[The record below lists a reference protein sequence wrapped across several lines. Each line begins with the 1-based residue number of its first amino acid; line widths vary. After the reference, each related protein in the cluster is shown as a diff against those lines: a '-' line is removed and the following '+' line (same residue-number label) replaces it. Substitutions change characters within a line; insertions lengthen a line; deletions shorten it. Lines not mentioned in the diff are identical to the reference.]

1 MSKLRRNFKKI
12 ASALCLGVVF
22 LLSGLFFAAC
32 GEPAASSLT
41 LSASQ
46 TSVSLYRGETEN
58 LTFTIGNYQDSIDGS
73 LSFSLVDST
82 SATSSSEHVALRVL
96 SQEDATTTV
105 QLTGLSGG
113 STTLVAMTNEGSKT
127 CSVQI
132 EVLQYSSSVSLKSD
146 LSLYVSQNQDFAPNS
161 GMFDFEDNSTEKDLT
176 FHFASSVEDI
186 GDHNR
191 FSTVSMDESG
201 TLHFFYEN
209 GEENTEIEAT
219 SMAYDGQ
226 SFSAFARYNF
236 YEYVDGVREQRTI
249 AVSFSFCALQGMAEN
264 ALKVTGAEDDIVSL
278 VVNNSQEEGDYQKR
292 LTVTVPYS
300 AINPSLSAS
309 LENSYIAV
317 SYQVENSAVLSVEK
331 QNEIY
336 NNEYD
341 TISFDLVLTSST
353 MVSQETSLTISA
365 YYLVDGQ
372 SFEGGVASVS
382 QTKTITVDLNVAPI
396 NLTVNGLTDSSTSKP
411 TYNLYNYYYGAAG
424 YEQLYLNVYE
434 PNSDYTGVQV
444 SFDPTQVQLTHMGV
458 ALTNG
463 AIISKENISQPVLL
477 RGAANS
483 EIVSNG
489 EITFTVVSDYLETE
503 ISYTANYTISA
514 GATELEFAD
523 SIFEH
528 QSTNQNS
535 GVFLSST
542 AGTKTFSFLRADQPF
557 ENVTLRFIEG
567 DAAALGVSFVG
578 EGTAI
583 DGRYPVLLQ
592 LTPRSVGTAT
602 YSVTLDNGV
611 AKRVTFR
618 VIDTFDDLSIALD
631 SNSQGVQSF
640 ESIESADHDAAMR
653 IILQNDGA
661 NYSSRAVV
669 GFVSNLASS
678 PFTNITYTSS
688 NPTLTS
694 VSSISGSDSTYTIA
708 ANSYGEANVTFTV
721 SGVSVQYFRRIPNS
735 EKKALIELVSFVP
748 VSSFNMTN
756 TQTNSNSTTIDLFVG
771 NSVTNTSLQTVTFVE
786 QVLPQVAYGFY
797 DPINDK
803 YTNTQYS
810 TSYIYWTVANAD
822 IFQQNGTG
830 WEMVDRITYNATSN
844 NIYRIGESAAD
855 YYGTFDSETK
865 TFAINRDR
873 TGEFSITL
881 YATLRQYGTARYF
894 AVTING
900 TNYDNVQRI
909 YSNFGQN
916 TITFSASAQDQRFD
930 FGVYVSPFT
939 ATDTDITVR
948 YISNNMGDLPSLII
962 DLADGAPGDGIDI
975 TERSKGI
982 YLISVRLNSA
992 VFSYTSGGTYSG
1004 RLEIIP
1010 NSWMSGGSVLPIYQN
1025 SILSFE
1031 VRYQNGTV
1039 ENPFVLDSAQDILA
1053 IGNNAVSMSSHY
1065 KLSTTID
1072 VSTIANQLPLGKGLG
1087 AGGSDLPFT
1096 GSIVGEYD
1104 ARITGINITNGSN
1117 ANYGLFAA
1125 LGAGARIVGITFEG
1139 SFNIASALAG
1149 ANIGLIAGKS
1159 NAALEEG
1166 ESNATLENVSARIS
1180 ASSIVAADS
1189 DDTDALV
1196 GTNIGGLVGTNSG
1209 SITNPNVLFE
1219 GFLDIKALDSAEV
1232 NAGGIAGTNSGN
1244 ITGHNAEEYGYA
1256 AYSVYALIRITNQS
1270 LFDENT
1276 FKSGN
1281 LRGTTGA
1288 VAAVSTGGDIS
1299 NILAGGE
1306 VWAAS
1311 AGGLVGDMRA
1321 GKLLSSTTRTFVR
1334 GTTIGLIVS
1343 EFSETSSV
1351 GVVSGSNPQP
1361 ITVEAVDDGQHLSE
1375 NASMG
1380 IWYSNSG
1387 FGSPFVID
1395 LSESYAD
1402 ENFKK
1407 IFLGT
1412 SLVNETVTPENYL
1425 SENSAFSY
1433 VARELYDLPDGATS
1447 IVINEL
1453 DLSQFYGDFIVV
1465 DDTDIPTIINRAT
1478 FTKRLTSFSVAAN
1491 AASSFAQLHKKG
1503 CTGGLTCICDNIVYF
1518 AFYFEAAG
1526 YYSGE
1531 QFITGNLSAAQTQLD
1546 TLNRL
1551 SPDDALYPLSIT
1563 GDSVVLTSNSP
1574 NIEISADG
1582 EIYIK
1587 GVGVA
1592 EIEVSNLLNQNQR
1605 QVIYLNVINYFN
1617 YHAYQAGLEAGLF
1630 KVGNMVLGGSTRLN
1644 VFSQRGVNVDVAPIY
1659 SLDRNTFGG
1668 SGSLAYGLDTDT
1680 RFNITSTG
1688 EVSLGSWV
1696 IQLAPS
1702 TDFALDIGF
1711 GTAGS
1716 DGLKYGNYAV
1726 TNQGVRFTKKPS
1738 VNLPENATDE
1748 ISLSANISAGVE
1760 GATYKLPVTTL
1771 DRIKLNYSEGSSDIL
1786 SNFDSYSLNSSNEIN
1801 DQVEIVSDYSSDT
1814 LVVEIYNDQ
1823 NQLIDSYDTGATI
1836 TSEEGTTSIKTQDD
1850 QAEDLGIADRHLF
1863 NITASDSDSDLIYNV
1878 SITVDRDSP
1887 AFANRY
1893 AFDIY
1898 TNYTVVYYANSNG
1911 DEIKKEIPMNLR
1923 RESVDVIVATNY
1935 PRLSDLSQ
1943 ESENVIPGV
1952 TGLLSVSI
1960 SPVDGDFDSILIQNA
1975 EINSGEGAAEADF
1988 IAGRLSIETGGEITF
2003 KEIAFSVAERGIRIS
2018 RAALENAGS
2027 FNGQIY
2033 IRYTFSNNAVIDG
2046 TPVAITIT
2054 AEQQP
2059 QNYSVT
2065 YDYTLFREE
2074 SVSIHIDGYPYKTQ
2088 VARGVEYRLAVT
2100 NDGYDSSTLQ
2110 VVSSDPAIG
2119 MIEQREDGYYLV
2131 MTNSEISDYAANG
2144 GKNFTLT
2151 VSASREN
2158 EFGEIINETSSL
2170 NLTMLEYVINYLPGQ
2185 NQDIIAGMNNG
2196 VITSAV
2202 GERTQLELNFDDM
2215 IEYNPANQS
2224 VLTNINVFLESLKNN
2239 GTWTFY
2245 TDLNS
2250 NTAEGVQIHP
2260 IPLTTASA
2268 TSSRL
2273 STNSSITTPYL
2284 STSGLSFSTFI
2295 VHNPE
2300 SRHYFFTYSGQYAIE
2315 RGRYVWTS
2323 RVTRDYPGGYTNLD
2337 TTFDVY
2343 SFLRGSEESP
2353 NPVTTYEEFANMTAG
2368 GHYILLNDIV
2378 VPSED
2383 FQPLNTAVA
2392 SFDGNNHY
2400 IIFDSPVYQLG
2411 SDSAAGLFGTVSAST
2426 FIKNIKVRIG
2436 SATTSSVTFNSSSST
2451 SAEIGVIAGV
2461 NNGTISNA
2469 QIEMA
2474 DGARL
2479 FVTFD
2484 SDPSTNGF
2492 YFGGIVGQNSGFLT
2506 NSTSKV
2512 NAQSLITMGGVVGQ
2526 NSGVVA
2532 SSAFKEGNLTSTSI
2546 YLTSHSTGGFAGENT
2561 LNGRIL
2567 TSFTSGYVSGER
2579 PYSNETENGRTS
2591 MITSSVS
2598 AASFVFNN
2606 EGEISDCYS
2615 NLPIQSDGMSAGF
2628 AFNNSGS
2635 IVRSFSTSKIIR
2647 DASAMDYNF
2656 ASDNVIG
2663 TFEDCHYITGDIN
2676 NSLLTPSLEGV
2687 EALEY
2692 STDSDPVNEFDASY
2706 LADKF
2711 SSYGYSSTPSYNS
2724 VWFYSSG
2731 ETSNLFNGAQ
2741 FAGGR
2746 LELVAANIVSTAQR
2760 INTGTT
2766 TSPDG
2771 VITYHYQT
2779 APSSPAD
2786 GSVFNPYVIH
2796 SPETMESYMSS
2807 PNNVLTGYYRLACD
2821 IDYSSLS
2828 ADYSNLHNKIVQG
2841 NFDGNGMNIS
2851 GIRITSAETLSYAG
2865 LFSEIGGSSTNFASV
2880 VNLTI
2885 TPRLVTFANAN
2896 AVGSLAGR
2904 VRNANIFNISVRGST
2919 GDDDSDTTEE
2929 IVTVSGK
2936 NAVGGVIG
2944 LTAEGYNI
2952 KNLNVFT
2959 GAFASYVPSDDNSN
2973 DFESNTLD
2981 RTSFAGGIIGYVGGR
2996 GSVSDLQVSRGAVN
3010 IFADKAGIGFGG
3022 IASQASVD
3030 DVALTINAG
3039 MVIRAHSYGGIMVG
3053 ELKGRLS
3060 NAYVYGSGDSFEIFN
3075 LRSYVA
3081 TAVGGIAGV
3090 ASDRASLDYVY
3101 MGQSFSI
3108 GNQTQ
3113 ASVSVSTVSYV
3124 GGIIG
3129 MVSSGYVSVGHAI
3142 VQADLTARNIL
3153 GGVIGEVSASA
3164 TAGLGS
3170 VTVSEAAVKEGVL
3183 RVEGQNSAPF
3193 VGGIIGRLSSN
3204 ETSSAA
3210 VSISN
3215 SYVRADIE
3223 LDAYTYSTLLTAN
3236 VGAIV
3241 GGTESSNLT
3250 LNTIY
3255 STTRYNINI
3264 LDNSYPG
3271 TVQQVVRQTEISEST
3286 GSQTYVPN
3294 QYVYA
3299 SDPTE
3304 QVKNFT
3310 YNNSVTAAGN
3320 SAQVSNVFNSAIWG
3334 FDSDQYL
3341 YDYLNLGFTTITML
3355 KNPGDASVTFAVNQN
3370 EYGTNVPE
3378 ANGGD
3383 ELNDTNILDRLD
3395 MTVYHGLF
3403 TTLTGS
3409 QINGYGSNLQA
3420 LAEFLGVSVG
3430 DDITCGISPSK
3441 FTEGSNYMFVG
3452 FTDSNKTRTLNFV
3465 QVSDRVMTG
3474 SDINSY
3480 AGEDASFTKAELQAL
3495 AEFLGVS
3502 TDGITTLAISPN
3514 DFEDESNYMFVGSS
3528 DSGSTRT
3535 LNFMQVTEVTD
3546 RVWNASATDFSTLVF
3561 EEGMKI

>member
-96 SQEDATTTV
+96 SQEGATTTV

-176 FHFASSVEDI
+176 FHFASRVEDI

-209 GEENTEIEAT
+209 GEENTEIEPT

-278 VVNNSQEEGDYQKR
+278 VVNSQEENDYQKT

-309 LENSYIAV
+309 LSNSYIAV
-317 SYQVENSAVLSVEK
+317 SYQVENSAVLSVKK
-331 QNEIY
+331 QNERASD
-336 NNEYD
+336 D

-353 MVSQETSLTISA
+353 MVSQESSLTISA

-372 SFEGGVASVS
+372 SFEGGEASVS

-411 TYNLYNYYYGAAG
+411 TYKLYNYYYGAAG

-434 PNSDYTGVQV
+434 PNSDYTGVRV
-444 SFDPTQVQLTHMGV
+444 SFDPTEVQLKHMGV
-458 ALTNG
+458 TLIDG
-463 AIISKENISQPVLL
+463 YIISKEDISQPVLL

-514 GATELEFAD
+514 GATELEFTNPN
-523 SIFEH
+523 FEY

-542 AGTKTFSFLRADQPF
+542 ADTKTFSFLQADQPF

-578 EGTAI
+578 EGTAT

-631 SNSQGVQSF
+631 STSQGVQSF
-640 ESIESADHDAAMR
+640 ESIERADYDAAMR

-661 NYSSRAVV
+661 SYSSRAVV

-694 VSSISGSDSTYTIA
+694 ISGTSISGSGSTYTIA
-708 ANSYGEANVTFTV
+708 ANSYGAANVTFTV
-721 SGVSVQYFRRIPNS
+721 SGVSVQDFSRIPNS
-735 EKKALIELVSFVP
+735 EKTALIELISFVP

-756 TQTNSNSTTIDLFVG
+756 TRTNSTSTTIDLFVG

-797 DPINDK
+797 DPISDE
-803 YTNTQYS
+803 YTNSQYS
-810 TSYIYWTVANAD
+810 PSYIYWTVANAD

-830 WEMVDRITYNATSN
+830 WEMVDRITYDATSSN
-844 NIYRIGESAAD
+844 NIYRIGESAND

-900 TNYDNVQRI
+900 TEYDNVQRI

-916 TITFSASAQDQRFD
+916 TITFSASAQDQPFD

-948 YISNNMGDLPSLII
+948 YISTNTGDLSSLII
-962 DLADGAPGDGIDI
+962 DLADGDPGDGIVI
-975 TERSKGI
+975 NKTSKGI

-992 VFSYTSGGTYSG
+992 VLSDAEGGSYSG

-1010 NSWMSGGSVLPIYQN
+1010 NSWMSGGAVLPTYQN

-1031 VRYQNGTV
+1031 VRYQNGTDD
-1039 ENPFVLDSAQDILA
+1039 NRFVLDSAQDILA
-1053 IGNNAVSMSSHY
+1053 IGNNAVSMASHY

-1072 VSTIANQLPLGKGLG
+1072 VSTIANQLPLGKGLCDD
-1087 AGGSDLPFT
+1087 GSDLAFT
-1096 GSIVGEYD
+1096 GSIVGEND
-1104 ARITGINITNGSN
+1104 ARITGINITNGSS
-1117 ANYGLFAA
+1117 ANYGLFAM
-1125 LGAGARIVGITFEG
+1125 LGAGASIKGITFEG
-1139 SFNIASALAG
+1139 SFNIASASAG
-1149 ANIGLIAGKS
+1149 ANIGLLAGQS
-1159 NAALEEG
+1159 SAEI
-1166 ESNATLENVSARIS
+1166 TNVSARIS
-1180 ASSIVAADS
+1180 ASSIVAA
-1189 DDTDALV
+1189 ANA
-1196 GTNIGGLVGTNSG
+1196 NIGGLVGTNSG

-1219 GFLDIKALDSAEV
+1219 GFLDIETTASV

-1244 ITGHNAEEYGYA
+1244 IKGHVAGEFGYA

-1270 LFDENT
+1270 SFDENT
-1276 FKSGN
+1276 FNSTN
-1281 LRGTTGA
+1281 LCGTTGA
-1288 VAAVSTGGDIS
+1288 VAAVSTAGDIS

-1311 AGGLVGDMRA
+1311 AGGLVGDMQA

-1380 IWYSNSG
+1380 IWYSVSG

-1395 LSESYAD
+1395 LSEPYTD
-1402 ENFKK
+1402 DFNK

-1412 SLVNETVTPENYL
+1412 GLTAGTTTPMNYL
-1425 SENSAFSY
+1425 SEDSAFSY
-1433 VARELYDLPDGATS
+1433 VARELVSPATGATS

-1453 DLSQFYGDFIVV
+1453 DLSQYYGDFVVV

-1491 AASSFAQLHKKG
+1491 ATSSFAQLHMED
-1503 CTGGLTCICDNIVYF
+1503 CTGGLTCICENIVYF

-1617 YHAYQAGLEAGLF
+1617 YHAYQTGLEAGLF
-1630 KVGNMVLGGSTRLN
+1630 KVGNMVLGGATTLN

-1659 SLDRNTFGG
+1659 SLDIDTFDVTDL
-1668 SGSLAYGLDTDT
+1668 SDLAYGLDTDT
-1680 RFNITSTG
+1680 RFNISSTG

-1702 TDFALDIGF
+1702 TNFALDIGF
-1711 GTAGS
+1711 TGGSTA
-1716 DGLKYGNYAV
+1716 LKYGNYAV
-1726 TNQGVRFTKKPS
+1726 TNQGVRFTKNPS
-1738 VNLPENATDE
+1738 VTLPENATDATDE
-1748 ISLSANISAGVE
+1748 ISLSANISASVE

-1771 DRIKLNYSEGSSDIL
+1771 NRITLNYSEGSSDIL

-1823 NQLIDSYDTGATI
+1823 NQLIDSYNTGETI
-1836 TSEEGTTSIKTQDD
+1836 KSDAGEISIKSQSE
-1850 QAEDLGIADRHLF
+1850 QAKDLGISDRHLF
-1863 NITASDSDSDLIYNV
+1863 NIKASGSDLIYNV

-1898 TNYTVVYYANSNG
+1898 TNYTVVYYANSND
-1911 DEIKKEIPMNLR
+1911 DEIKKEVPMNLR

-1935 PRLSDLSQ
+1935 PRLKDLSQ

-1988 IAGRLSIETGGEITF
+1988 IAGRLSINDDGEIEF

-2018 RAALENAGS
+2018 RAALETGGS

-2131 MTNSEISDYAANG
+2131 MTNSEISDYAEKG
-2144 GKNFTLT
+2144 GKDFTLT

-2170 NLTMLEYVINYLPGQ
+2170 KLTMLEYVINYLPGQ

-2250 NTAEGVQIHP
+2250 NTAEGVQIYP

-2295 VHNPE
+2295 AHNPE

-2323 RVTRDYPGGYTNLD
+2323 RVAEGNPKGCTNLD

-2378 VPSED
+2378 VPSEG

-2663 TFEDCHYITGDIN
+2663 TFEDCYYITGDIN

-2706 LADKF
+2706 LAEKF

-3223 LDAYTYSTLLTAN
+3223 LDAYTYSTSLTAN

-3255 STTRYNINI
+3255 STTRYNINV

-3286 GSQTYVPN
+3286 GSQTYIPN
-3294 QYVYA
+3294 VYAYA
-3299 SDPTE
+3299 SDPTN

-3310 YNNSVTAAGN
+3310 YNNSVTDTAGS

-3355 KNPGDASVTFAVNQN
+3355 KNPGEASVTFAVNQN

-3378 ANGGD
+3378 ANGG
-3383 ELNDTNILDRLD
+3383 EALSDTNILDKLD
-3395 MTVYHGLF
+3395 ITVYHGLF
-3403 TTLTGS
+3403 TTMTGS
-3409 QINGYGSNLQA
+3409 DINSYRTDASFAKDGLQA

-3430 DDITCGISPSK
+3430 DDIAISPSK

-3452 FTDSNKTRTLNFV
+3452 FTDSNKTRTLNF
-3465 QVSDRVMTG
+3465 
-3474 SDINSY
+3474 
-3480 AGEDASFTKAELQAL
+3480 
-3495 AEFLGVS
+3495 
-3502 TDGITTLAISPN
+3502 
-3514 DFEDESNYMFVGSS
+3514 
-3528 DSGSTRT
+3528 
-3535 LNFMQVTEVTD
+3535 MQVTD
-3546 RVWNASATDFSTLVF
+3546 RVWSASATDFSTLVF

>member
-96 SQEDATTTV
+96 SQEGATTTV

-146 LSLYVSQNQDFAPNS
+146 LSLYVSQNHDFAPNS
-161 GMFDFEDNSTEKDLT
+161 AMFDFEDNSTEKDLT

-249 AVSFSFCALQGMAEN
+249 AVPFSFCALQGMAEN
-264 ALKVTGAEDDIVSL
+264 ALKVTGTEGDIVSL
-278 VVNNSQEEGDYQKR
+278 VVNSQSTSDYQKT

-309 LENSYIAV
+309 LANSYIAV

-331 QNEIY
+331 QNEQA
-336 NNEYD
+336 ND
-341 TISFDLVLTSST
+341 TTISFDLVLTSST
-353 MVSQETSLTISA
+353 MVSQETSLTITA

-372 SFEGGVASVS
+372 SFEGGGASVS
-382 QTKTITVDLNVAPI
+382 KTKTITVDLNVAPI

-411 TYNLYNYYYGAAG
+411 TYKLYNYYYGAAG

-434 PNSDYTGVQV
+434 PNSDYTGVRV
-444 SFDPTQVQLTHMGV
+444 SFDPTEVQLKHMGV
-458 ALTNG
+458 TLIDG
-463 AIISKENISQPVLL
+463 YIISKEDISQPVLL

-514 GATELEFAD
+514 GATELEFTNPN
-523 SIFEH
+523 FEY

-542 AGTKTFSFLRADQPF
+542 AVTQTFSYLRADQPF

-578 EGTAI
+578 AGEEIG
-583 DGRYPVLLQ
+583 GRYPVLLQ

-631 SNSQGVQSF
+631 STSSQGVQSF
-640 ESIESADHDAAMR
+640 ESIERADYDAAMR

-661 NYSSRAVV
+661 SYNSRAVV

-694 VSSISGSDSTYTIA
+694 ISGNDSTYTIA
-708 ANSYGEANVTFTV
+708 ANSYGAANVTFKV
-721 SGVSVQYFRRIPNS
+721 SGVSVQDFSRIPNS
-735 EKKALIELVSFVP
+735 EKTALIELVSFVP

-756 TQTNSNSTTIDLFVG
+756 TQTNSTSTTIDLFVG

-797 DPINDK
+797 DPISDAYK
-803 YTNTQYS
+803 NTQYS

-822 IFQQNGTG
+822 IFQQNGIG
-830 WEMVDRITYNATSN
+830 WERVDRITYDATSSN
-844 NIYRIGESAAD
+844 NIYRIGESAND

-916 TITFSASAQDQRFD
+916 TITFSASAQDQPFD

-948 YISNNMGDLPSLII
+948 YISTNTGDLSSLII
-962 DLADGAPGDGIDI
+962 DLADGDPGDGIVI

-992 VFSYTSGGTYSG
+992 VFSDAESGTYSG

-1010 NSWMSGGSVLPIYQN
+1010 NSWMSGGAVLPTYQN

-1031 VRYQNGTV
+1031 VRYQNGTD

-1053 IGNNAVSMSSHY
+1053 IGNNAVSMASHY

-1072 VSTIANQLPLGKGLG
+1072 VSTIANQLPLGKGLCDD
-1087 AGGSDLPFT
+1087 GSDLAFT
-1096 GSIVGEYD
+1096 GSIVGDND
-1104 ARITGINITNGSN
+1104 ARITGINITNGSS
-1117 ANYGLFAA
+1117 ANYGLFAM
-1125 LGAGARIVGITFEG
+1125 LGAGASIEGITFEG
-1139 SFNIASALAG
+1139 SFNIASAPAG
-1149 ANIGLIAGKS
+1149 ANIGLIAGQS
-1159 NAALEEG
+1159 
-1166 ESNATLENVSARIS
+1166 SATLKNVSARIS
-1180 ASSIVAADS
+1180 ASSIQAQG
-1189 DDTDALV
+1189 DA
-1196 GTNIGGLVGTNSG
+1196 NIGGLVGTNSG
-1209 SITNPNVLFE
+1209 NITNPNVLFE
-1219 GFLDIKALDSAEV
+1219 GFLDIQARDSAEV
-1232 NAGGIAGTNSGN
+1232 NAGGIAGTNSGD

-1270 LFDENT
+1270 SFDENT

-1288 VAAVSTGGDIS
+1288 AAAVSTGGDIS

-1311 AGGLVGDMRA
+1311 AGGLVGDMKD
-1321 GKLLSSTTRTFVR
+1321 GTLLSSTTRTFVR

-1351 GVVSGSNPQP
+1351 GVVSGSTEPQP

-1380 IWYSNSG
+1380 IWYSEYSLDALN
-1387 FGSPFVID
+1387 FKLN
-1395 LSESYAD
+1395 LSEKYTL
-1402 ENFKK
+1402 NFNK

-1412 SLVNETVTPENYL
+1412 GLAEGTTTPTNYL
-1425 SENSAFSY
+1425 SEDSAFSY
-1433 VARELYDLPDGATS
+1433 VARELVSPATGATS

-1491 AASSFAQLHKKG
+1491 AASSFAQLHKEG
-1503 CTGGLTCICDNIVYF
+1503 CTGGSSCTCKNIVYF
-1518 AFYFEAAG
+1518 AYYFEAAG

-1551 SPDDALYPLSIT
+1551 SREDALYPLSIT

-1617 YHAYQAGLEAGLF
+1617 YHAYQTGLEAGLF

-1659 SLDRNTFGG
+1659 SLNRNTFGG
-1668 SGSLAYGLDTDT
+1668 SSSLAYGLDTGT

-1702 TDFALDIGF
+1702 TNFALDIGF
-1711 GTAGS
+1711 TGGFTA
-1716 DGLKYGNYAV
+1716 LEYGNYAV

-1738 VNLPENATDE
+1738 VALPENATDV

-1771 DRIKLNYSEGSSDIL
+1771 DRITLNYSEGSSDIL

-1801 DQVEIVSDYSSDT
+1801 DQVEIVSDYKSDT

-1823 NQLIDSYDTGATI
+1823 NQLIDSYDTGETI
-1836 TSEEGTTSIKTQDD
+1836 KSDTGAISIKSQDD
-1850 QAEDLGIADRHLF
+1850 QAEDLGISDRHLF
-1863 NITASDSDSDLIYNV
+1863 DITALDSDSDLIYNV
-1878 SITVDRDSP
+1878 SITVDRGSP

-1898 TNYTVVYYANSNG
+1898 TNYTVVYYANSND
-1911 DEIKKEIPMNLR
+1911 DEIKKEVPMNLR

-1988 IAGRLSIETGGEITF
+1988 IAGTLSIGERGSIVF

-2131 MTNSEISDYAANG
+2131 MTNSEISDYAENG

-2158 EFGEIINETSSL
+2158 EFGEIINATSSL

-2260 IPLTTASA
+2260 IPLTMASA

-2295 VHNPE
+2295 AHNPE
-2300 SRHYFFTYSGQYAIE
+2300 GRHYFFTYSGQYAIE
-2315 RGRYVWTS
+2315 RGRYVWTN
-2323 RVTRDYPGGYTNLD
+2323 RVSDEYPNGYTNLD

-2436 SATTSSVTFNSSSST
+2436 SATTTSVTFNSSSST

-2526 NSGVVA
+2526 NSGIVA

-2692 STDSDPVNEFDASY
+2692 STGSDSVNEFDASY
-2706 LADKF
+2706 LAENF

-2796 SPETMESYMSS
+2796 SPETMESYMAS

-2959 GAFASYVPSDDNSN
+2959 GAFASYVPSDDNPN

-3204 ETSSAA
+3204 EISSAA

-3299 SDPTE
+3299 SD
-3304 QVKNFT
+3304 QGRQIKGFT
-3310 YNNSVTAAGN
+3310 YGNNVATS
-3320 SAQVSNVFNSAIWG
+3320 SAQVLNVFNSAIWG

-3355 KNPGDASVTFAVNQN
+3355 KDFEVGSVTFAVNQN

-3378 ANGGD
+3378 ANGG
-3383 ELNDTNILDRLD
+3383 EALSDTNILDKLD
-3395 MTVYHGLF
+3395 ITVYHGLF
-3403 TTLTGS
+3403 TTMTGS
-3409 QINGYGSNLQA
+3409 DINSYRTDASFVQDRLKA

-3430 DDITCGISPSK
+3430 DGIALSISQTN
-3441 FTEGSNYMFVG
+3441 FDDESNYMFVG
-3452 FTDSNKTRTLNFV
+3452 FTDSGSTRTLNFV
-3465 QVSDRVMTG
+3465 QVSDRVW
-3474 SDINSY
+3474 S
-3480 AGEDASFTKAELQAL
+3480 
-3495 AEFLGVS
+3495 
-3502 TDGITTLAISPN
+3502 
-3514 DFEDESNYMFVGSS
+3514 
-3528 DSGSTRT
+3528 
-3535 LNFMQVTEVTD
+3535 
-3546 RVWNASATDFSTLVF
+3546 ASATDFSTLVF

>member
-96 SQEDATTTV
+96 SQEGATTTV

-113 STTLVAMTNEGSKT
+113 STTLVAMTNEGAKT

-146 LSLYVSQNQDFAPNS
+146 LSLYVSQNHDFAPNS
-161 GMFDFEDNSTEKDLT
+161 AMFDFEDNSTEKDLT

-191 FSTVSMDESG
+191 FSTVSMEESG

-249 AVSFSFCALQGMAEN
+249 AVPFSFCALQGMAEN
-264 ALKVTGAEDDIVSL
+264 ALKVTGAEGDIVSF
-278 VVNNSQEEGDYQKR
+278 VVNGQSTSDYQKT

-309 LENSYIAV
+309 LANSYIAV

-331 QNEIY
+331 QNETY
-336 NNEYD
+336 STED
-341 TISFDLVLTSST
+341 ATISFDLVLTSST
-353 MVSQETSLTISA
+353 MVSQETSLTITA

-372 SFEGGVASVS
+372 SFEGGGSSVS
-382 QTKTITVDLNVAPI
+382 KTKTITVDLNVAPI

-411 TYNLYNYYYGAAG
+411 TYKLYNCYYGAAG

-434 PNSDYTGVQV
+434 PKSDYTGVQV
-444 SFDPTQVQLTHMGV
+444 SFDPTQVRLTHMGE
-458 ALTNG
+458 ALIDG
-463 AIISKENISQPVLL
+463 DIISKEDISQPVLL
-477 RGAANS
+477 RGAANA
-483 EIVSNG
+483 EVSTEVGN
-489 EITFTVVSDYLETE
+489 ITFTVVSDYLETE

-514 GATELEFAD
+514 GATELEFTNPN
-523 SIFEH
+523 FEY

-542 AGTKTFSFLRADQPF
+542 ADTQTFSYLQADQPF

-567 DAAALGVSFVG
+567 DAAALGASFAGAG
-578 EGTAI
+578 EGT
-583 DGRYPVLLQ
+583 GGSYPVLLQ

-631 SNSQGVQSF
+631 STSQGVQSF
-640 ESIESADHDAAMR
+640 ESIESADYDAAMR

-661 NYSSRAVV
+661 SYSSRAVV

-694 VSSISGSDSTYTIA
+694 ISGSGSTYTIA
-708 ANSYGEANVTFTV
+708 ANSYGAANVTFTV
-721 SGVSVQYFRRIPNS
+721 SGVSVQGFSRIPNS
-735 EKKALIELVSFVP
+735 EKTALIELVSFVP

-810 TSYIYWTVANAD
+810 PSYIYWTVANAD

-830 WEMVDRITYNATSN
+830 WESVDRITYNATSSN
-844 NIYRIGESAAD
+844 NIYRIGESAND

-900 TNYDNVQRI
+900 TEYDNVQRI

-939 ATDTDITVR
+939 AIDTDITVR
-948 YISNNMGDLPSLII
+948 YISTNTGDLSSLII
-962 DLADGAPGDGIDI
+962 DLADGDPGDGIVT

-992 VFSYTSGGTYSG
+992 VFSDPSGGTYSG

-1010 NSWMSGGSVLPIYQN
+1010 NSWMSGGAVLPTYQN

-1031 VRYQNGTV
+1031 VRYQNGTKA
-1039 ENPFVLDSAQDILA
+1039 NPFVLDSAQDILA
-1053 IGNNAVSMSSHY
+1053 IDNNAVSMASHY

-1087 AGGSDLPFT
+1087 EGGSDLAFT
-1096 GSIVGEYD
+1096 GSIVGKND
-1104 ARITGINITNGSN
+1104 ARITGINITNGSS
-1117 ANYGLFAA
+1117 ANYGLFAM
-1125 LGAGARIVGITFEG
+1125 LGAGASIEGITFEG
-1139 SFNIASALAG
+1139 SFNIASAPSG

-1166 ESNATLENVSARIS
+1166 ENNATLENVSARIS
-1180 ASSIVAADS
+1180 ASSIVAAGG
-1189 DDTDALV
+1189 A
-1196 GTNIGGLVGTNSG
+1196 NIGGLVGTNSG

-1219 GFLDIKALDSAEV
+1219 GILDIKALDSAEV

-1256 AYSVYALIRITNQS
+1256 AYSVYALIRITDLPS
-1270 LFDENT
+1270 FDENT
-1276 FKSGN
+1276 FNSTN
-1281 LRGTTGA
+1281 LCGITGA
-1288 VAAVSTGGDIS
+1288 VAAVSTDGDIS
-1299 NILAGGE
+1299 GILAGGE

-1311 AGGLVGDMRA
+1311 AGGLVGDMQD
-1321 GKLLSSTTRTFVR
+1321 GTLLSSTTRTFVR

-1343 EFSETSSV
+1343 KFSTTDIGATSTTGDV
-1351 GVVSGSNPQP
+1351 DQT

-1380 IWYSNSG
+1380 IWYSEERLDALN
-1387 FGSPFVID
+1387 FKLN
-1395 LSESYAD
+1395 LSEKYTL
-1402 ENFKK
+1402 NFNK

-1412 SLVNETVTPENYL
+1412 GLSTTTTPENYL
-1425 SENSAFSY
+1425 NEDSAFSY
-1433 VARELYDLPDGATS
+1433 VARELVSPAIGATS

-1453 DLSQFYGDFIVV
+1453 DLLQYYGDFIVV
-1465 DDTDIPTIINRAT
+1465 NDTDIPTIINRAT
-1478 FTKRLTSFSVAAN
+1478 FTQRLTSFSVAAN
-1491 AASSFAQLHKKG
+1491 AASSFAQLHMED
-1503 CTGGLTCICDNIVYF
+1503 CPLYDDSDTTDPCACDNIVYF
-1518 AFYFEAAG
+1518 AYYFEAAG

-1716 DGLKYGNYAV
+1716 DGLEYGNYAV

-1738 VNLPENATDE
+1738 VALPKNATDE

-1771 DRIKLNYSEGSSDIL
+1771 DRIMLNYSEGSSDIL

-1823 NQLIDSYDTGATI
+1823 NQLIDRYDTGETI
-1836 TSEEGTTSIKTQDD
+1836 KSDTGAISIKSQEA
-1850 QAEDLGIADRHLF
+1850 QATALGIADRHLF
-1863 NITASDSDSDLIYNV
+1863 DITASDSDSDLIYNV

-1988 IAGRLSIETGGEITF
+1988 IAGRLSIEENGDIEFEEKIP
-2003 KEIAFSVAERGIRIS
+2003 FSVAERGIRIS
-2018 RAALENAGS
+2018 RAALETGGS

-2119 MIEQREDGYYLV
+2119 MIEQREDDYYLV
-2131 MTNSEISDYAANG
+2131 MTNSEISDYAEKG

-2295 VHNPE
+2295 AHNPE

-2323 RVTRDYPGGYTNLD
+2323 RVSDEYPNGYTNLD

-2383 FQPLNTAVA
+2383 FQPLNRAVA

-2436 SATTSSVTFNSSSST
+2436 SATTTSVTFNSSSST

-2579 PYSNETENGRTS
+2579 PYSNETENGRIS

-2663 TFEDCHYITGDIN
+2663 TFEDCYYITGDIN

-2706 LADKF
+2706 LAEKF

-2779 APSSPAD
+2779 APNSPAD

-2796 SPETMESYMSS
+2796 SPETMESYMTS

-2851 GIRITSAETLSYAG
+2851 GIRITSTETLSYAG

-2880 VNLTI
+2880 LNLTI

-2959 GAFASYVPSDDNSN
+2959 GAFASYVPSDDNPN

-3223 LDAYTYSTLLTAN
+3223 LDAYTYSTSLTAN

-3271 TVQQVVRQTEISEST
+3271 TVQQVVRQTEMNAST
-3286 GSQTYVPN
+3286 GSQTYKPN

-3299 SDPTE
+3299 SDQE
-3304 QVKNFT
+3304 RQIQGFT
-3310 YNNSVTAAGN
+3310 YGNNVATS
-3320 SAQVSNVFNSAIWG
+3320 SAQVINVFNSAIWN
-3334 FDSDQYL
+3334 FDDSNATSNYP

-3355 KNPGDASVTFAVNQN
+3355 KDFEVGSVNFAVHQN

-3378 ANGGD
+3378 ANGG
-3383 ELNDTNILDRLD
+3383 EAVNDTNILDRLD

-3403 TTLTGS
+3403 TT
-3409 QINGYGSNLQA
+3409 
-3420 LAEFLGVSVG
+3420 
-3430 DDITCGISPSK
+3430 
-3441 FTEGSNYMFVG
+3441 
-3452 FTDSNKTRTLNFV
+3452 
-3465 QVSDRVMTG
+3465 MTG

-3480 AGEDASFTKAELQAL
+3480 AGSGEGFTSDELKAL
-3495 AEFLGVS
+3495 AAFLGVS
-3502 TDGITTLAISPN
+3502 VGDDSINWVINPSAFTN
-3514 DFEDESNYMFVGSS
+3514 KSNYMFVGFS
-3528 DSGSTRT
+3528 DSRDGTRT
-3535 LNFMQVTEVTD
+3535 LNFVQVTD
-3546 RVWNASATDFSTLVF
+3546 RVWSASATDFSTLVF

>member
-96 SQEDATTTV
+96 SQEGATTTV

-113 STTLVAMTNEGSKT
+113 STTLVAMTNEGAKT

-146 LSLYVSQNQDFAPNS
+146 LSLYVSQNHDFAPNS
-161 GMFDFEDNSTEKDLT
+161 GIFDFEDNSTEKDLT

-191 FSTVSMDESG
+191 FSTVTIDADG
-201 TLHFFYEN
+201 VLHFFYEN
-209 GEENTEIEAT
+209 GEENTEIEET

-249 AVSFSFCALQGMAEN
+249 AVPFSFCALQGMAEN
-264 ALKVTGAEDDIVSL
+264 ALKVTGADIVSL
-278 VVNNSQEEGDYQKR
+278 VVNGQDEGDYQKR

-309 LENSYIAV
+309 LANSYIAV
-317 SYQVENSAVLSVEK
+317 SYQAENSAVLSVEK
-331 QNEIY
+331 QNERA
-336 NNEYD
+336 NEN

-372 SFEGGVASVS
+372 SFEGGDASVS

-444 SFDPTQVQLTHMGV
+444 SFDQTQVQLTHMGV

-463 AIISKENISQPVLL
+463 ATISKEDISQPVLL

-483 EIVSNG
+483 EIESNG

-523 SIFEH
+523 SIFEY

-578 EGTAI
+578 EGEET
-583 DGRYPVLLQ
+583 DGSYPVLLQ

-631 SNSQGVQSF
+631 STSQGVQSF
-640 ESIESADHDAAMR
+640 ESIESPSDAAMR
-653 IILQNDGA
+653 IILQNDGTS
-661 NYSSRAVV
+661 YSSRAVV

-694 VSSISGSDSTYTIA
+694 ISGSDSTYTIA
-708 ANSYGEANVTFTV
+708 ANSYGAANVTFTV
-721 SGVSVQYFRRIPNS
+721 SGVSVQDFYRLPNS
-735 EKKALIELVSFVP
+735 KKTALIELISFVP

-830 WEMVDRITYNATSN
+830 WESVDRITYNATSSN
-844 NIYRIGESAAD
+844 NIYRIGESAND

-900 TNYDNVQRI
+900 TEYDNVQRI

-948 YISNNMGDLPSLII
+948 YISTNTGRLSSLII
-962 DLADGAPGDGIDI
+962 DLADGDPGDGIVT

-992 VFSYTSGGTYSG
+992 VFSDAESGTYSG

-1031 VRYQNGTV
+1031 VAYQDGTA

-1072 VSTIANQLPLGKGLG
+1072 VSTIANQLPLGKGLCED
-1087 AGGSDLPFT
+1087 GSDLAFT
-1096 GSIVGEYD
+1096 GSIVGKND
-1104 ARITGINITNGSN
+1104 ARITGINITNGSS
-1117 ANYGLFAA
+1117 ANYGLFAM
-1125 LGAGARIVGITFEG
+1125 LGAGASIEGITFEG
-1139 SFNIASALAG
+1139 SFNIASAPAG
-1149 ANIGLIAGKS
+1149 ANIGLIAGQS
-1159 NAALEEG
+1159 SAEI
-1166 ESNATLENVSARIS
+1166 TNVSARIS
-1180 ASSIVAADS
+1180 ASSIVAA
-1189 DDTDALV
+1189 ANA
-1196 GTNIGGLVGTNSG
+1196 NIGGLVGTNSG

-1219 GFLDIKALDSAEV
+1219 GFLDIQTTASV
-1232 NAGGIAGTNSGN
+1232 NAGGIAGTNSGI

-1276 FKSGN
+1276 FESGN

-1311 AGGLVGDMRA
+1311 AGGLVGDMQA
-1321 GKLLSSTTRTFVR
+1321 GTLLSSTTRTFVR

-1380 IWYSNSG
+1380 IWYSEYSLDASK
-1387 FGSPFVID
+1387 FDLD
-1395 LSESYAD
+1395 LSARYRYTL
-1402 ENFKK
+1402 NFNK

-1412 SLVNETVTPENYL
+1412 GLTAETITPMNYL
-1425 SENSAFSY
+1425 SEDSAFSY
-1433 VARELYDLPDGATS
+1433 VARELVSPATDATS

-1453 DLSQFYGDFIVV
+1453 DLLQYYGDFVVV
-1465 DDTDIPTIINRAT
+1465 DDADIPTIINRAT

-1491 AASSFAQLHKKG
+1491 TASSFAQLHMED
-1503 CTGGLTCICDNIVYF
+1503 CSHATEATEPCDCESIVYF
-1518 AFYFEAAG
+1518 AYYFQAAG

-1551 SPDDALYPLSIT
+1551 SPEDALYPLSIT

-1617 YHAYQAGLEAGLF
+1617 YHAYQEGLEAGLF
-1630 KVGNMVLGGSTRLN
+1630 KVGNMVLGGATTLN

-1659 SLDRNTFGG
+1659 SLNRTTFGS
-1668 SGSLAYGLDTDT
+1668 SGSLAYGLDTGT
-1680 RFNITSTG
+1680 RFNISSTG
-1688 EVSLGSWV
+1688 EVSLGSWA

-1702 TDFALDIGF
+1702 TNFALDVDE
-1711 GTAGS
+1711 GT
-1716 DGLKYGNYAV
+1716 GLEYGNYAV

-1738 VNLPENATDE
+1738 VALPKNATDV

-1771 DRIKLNYSEGSSDIL
+1771 DRITLNYSEGSSDIL

-1823 NQLIDSYDTGATI
+1823 NQLIDRYDTGETI
-1836 TSEEGTTSIKTQDD
+1836 KSDTGAISIKSQDD
-1850 QAEDLGIADRHLF
+1850 QATALGISDRHLF
-1863 NITASDSDSDLIYNV
+1863 DIEADKCDSPLTYDI

-1898 TNYTVVYYANSNG
+1898 TNYTVVYYADSNG
-1911 DEIKKEIPMNLR
+1911 DEIKKEVPMNLR

-1935 PRLSDLSQ
+1935 PRFSDLSQ

-1988 IAGRLSIETGGEITF
+1988 IAGRLSIDEGGEIEF

-2018 RAALENAGS
+2018 RAALETGGS

-2131 MTNSEISDYAANG
+2131 MTNSEISDYEATG

-2158 EFGEIINETSSL
+2158 EFGEIINATSSL
-2170 NLTMLEYVINYLPGQ
+2170 DLTMLEYVINYLPGQ

-2202 GERTQLELNFDDM
+2202 GERTQLQLSFDDM

-2273 STNSSITTPYL
+2273 STNSLITTPYL

-2295 VHNPE
+2295 AHNPE

-2315 RGRYVWTS
+2315 RGRYVWKN
-2323 RVTRDYPGGYTNLD
+2323 RVTENHPNGYTELN

-2436 SATTSSVTFNSSSST
+2436 SATTTSVTFNSSSST

-2656 ASDNVIG
+2656 ASDNIIG

-2692 STDSDPVNEFDASY
+2692 STGSDPVNEFDASY
-2706 LADKF
+2706 LAEKF

-2796 SPETMESYMSS
+2796 SPETMESYMTS

-2981 RTSFAGGIIGYVGGR
+2981 RISFAGGIIGYVGGR
-2996 GSVSDLQVSRGAVN
+2996 GNVSDLQVSRGAVN

-3129 MVSSGYVSVGHAI
+3129 MVSGGYVSVGHAI

-3223 LDAYTYSTLLTAN
+3223 LDAYTYSTSLTAN

-3286 GSQTYVPN
+3286 GSQTYKPN

-3299 SDPTE
+3299 SDQE
-3304 QVKNFT
+3304 RQVNGFT
-3310 YNNSVTAAGN
+3310 YGNNVATS
-3320 SAQVSNVFNSAIWG
+3320 SAQVLNVFNSAIWG
-3334 FDSDQYL
+3334 FDSEQYL

-3355 KNPGDASVTFAVNQN
+3355 KDFEAGSVIFAVNQN

-3378 ANGGD
+3378 ANGG
-3383 ELNDTNILDRLD
+3383 EALSDTNILDRLD

-3403 TTLTGS
+3403 TTMTGS
-3409 QINGYGSNLQA
+3409 QIKGYGDN
-3420 LAEFLGVSVG
+3420 
-3430 DDITCGISPSK
+3430 
-3441 FTEGSNYMFVG
+3441 
-3452 FTDSNKTRTLNFV
+3452 
-3465 QVSDRVMTG
+3465 
-3474 SDINSY
+3474 
-3480 AGEDASFTKAELQAL
+3480 LQAL

-3514 DFEDESNYMFVGSS
+3514 DFEDESNYMFVGFT
-3528 DSGSTRT
+3528 DDDSTRT
-3535 LNFMQVTEVTD
+3535 LNFVQVSEVTD

>member
-96 SQEDATTTV
+96 SQEGATTTV

-176 FHFASSVEDI
+176 FHFASRVEDI

-264 ALKVTGAEDDIVSL
+264 ALKVTGADIVSL
-278 VVNNSQEEGDYQKR
+278 VVNGQDESDYQKT

-331 QNEIY
+331 QNERA
-336 NNEYD
+336 NEN

-372 SFEGGVASVS
+372 SFEGGDASVS

-444 SFDPTQVQLTHMGV
+444 SFDQTQVQLTHMGV
-458 ALTNG
+458 ALENG
-463 AIISKENISQPVLL
+463 ATISKEDISQPVLL

-483 EIVSNG
+483 EIVSNR

-631 SNSQGVQSF
+631 STSQGVQSF
-640 ESIESADHDAAMR
+640 ESVERADYDAAMR

-661 NYSSRAVV
+661 SYNSRAVV
-669 GFVSNLASS
+669 SFMSNLADT

-688 NPTLTS
+688 NPTLT
-694 VSSISGSDSTYTIA
+694 SISGSDSTYTIA
-708 ANSYGEANVTFTV
+708 ANSYGAANVTFTIN
-721 SGVSVQYFRRIPNS
+721 GVSVQGFRRIPNS
-735 EKKALIELVSFVP
+735 EKTALIELVSFVP

-756 TQTNSNSTTIDLFVG
+756 TQTNSTSTTIDLFVG

-797 DPINDK
+797 DPISDA

-810 TSYIYWTVANAD
+810 TSYIYWTVANNVG
-822 IFQQNGTG
+822 IFKQNGTD
-830 WEMVDRITYNATSN
+830 WESADRITYNADSFN
-844 NIYRIGESAAD
+844 NIYRIGESATD

-916 TITFSASAQDQRFD
+916 TITFSAQEQDQRFD

-948 YISNNMGDLPSLII
+948 YISNNTGDLPSLII

-1031 VRYQNGTV
+1031 VAYQDGTA

-1053 IGNNAVSMSSHY
+1053 IGDNAVSMSSHY

-1166 ESNATLENVSARIS
+1166 ESNATLENVSVRIS
-1180 ASSIVAADS
+1180 ASSIQAAGG
-1189 DDTDALV
+1189 A
-1196 GTNIGGLVGTNSG
+1196 NIGGLVGTNSG

-1219 GFLDIKALDSAEV
+1219 GFLDIQTTASV

-1988 IAGRLSIETGGEITF
+1988 IAGTLSIDEGGKIEFEEIS
-2003 KEIAFSVAERGIRIS
+2003 FSVAERGIRIS

-2158 EFGEIINETSSL
+2158 EFGEIINATSSL
-2170 NLTMLEYVINYLPGQ
+2170 DLTMLEYVINYLPGQ

-2260 IPLTTASA
+2260 VPLTTASA

-2295 VHNPE
+2295 AHNPE

-2315 RGRYVWTS
+2315 RGRYVWTN
-2323 RVTRDYPGGYTNLD
+2323 RVAEGNPNGYTNLD

-2546 YLTSHSTGGFAGENT
+2546 YLTSHSIGGFAGENT

-2692 STDSDPVNEFDASY
+2692 STGSAPVNEFDASY
-2706 LADKF
+2706 LAEKF

-2796 SPETMESYMSS
+2796 SPETMESYMTS

-3310 YNNSVTAAGN
+3310 YNNSVTDTAGS
-3320 SAQVSNVFNSAIWG
+3320 SAQISNVFNSAIWG

-3355 KNPGDASVTFAVNQN
+3355 KNPGETSVTFAVNQN

-3378 ANGGD
+3378 ANGGGA
-3383 ELNDTNILDRLD
+3383 LNDTNILDRLD

-3409 QINGYGSNLQA
+3409 QINGYGSN
-3420 LAEFLGVSVG
+3420 
-3430 DDITCGISPSK
+3430 
-3441 FTEGSNYMFVG
+3441 
-3452 FTDSNKTRTLNFV
+3452 
-3465 QVSDRVMTG
+3465 
-3474 SDINSY
+3474 
-3480 AGEDASFTKAELQAL
+3480 LQAL